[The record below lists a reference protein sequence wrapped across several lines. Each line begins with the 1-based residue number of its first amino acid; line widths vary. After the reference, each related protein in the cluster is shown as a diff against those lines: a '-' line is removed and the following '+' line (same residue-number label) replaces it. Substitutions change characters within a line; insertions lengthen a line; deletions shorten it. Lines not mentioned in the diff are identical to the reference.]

1 MWDYETIFSDNQKLE
16 TENTTS
22 GNILDVGPK
31 DIAPGEPVVLQISL
45 DRGGDSALTV
55 TVESAGDAAMSDAVD
70 RVVYLVDAER
80 VRAGGVVL
88 AAPLPSG
95 CGRFLRL
102 KYTGGVGATV
112 VAGLVQAAQTS
123 GMRR

>member
-1 MWDYETIFSDNQKLE
+1 MWDYETIFSDKQKLA

-22 GNILDVGPK
+22 ENILDVGPK

-45 DRGGDSALTV
+45 DRGGNSALTV
-55 TVESAGDAAMSDAVD
+55 TVESANDAAMSDAVD
-70 RVVYLVDAER
+70 RVVYLVDADKG
-80 VRAGGVVL
+80 RAGGVVL

-95 CGRFLRL
+95 GGRFLRL
-102 KYTGGVGATV
+102 KYSGGVGASV

>member
-1 MWDYETIFSDNQKLE
+1 MWDYETIFSDNQKLDS
-16 TENTTS
+16 ENTTS
-22 GNILDVGPK
+22 SNILDVGPK

-45 DRGGDSALTV
+45 DRGGNSALTV
-55 TVESAGDAAMSDAVD
+55 TVESANDAAMSDAVD
-70 RVVYLVDAER
+70 RVVYLVDADR
-80 VRAGGVVL
+80 VKDGGVVL

-102 KYTGGVGATV
+102 KYAGGVGATV